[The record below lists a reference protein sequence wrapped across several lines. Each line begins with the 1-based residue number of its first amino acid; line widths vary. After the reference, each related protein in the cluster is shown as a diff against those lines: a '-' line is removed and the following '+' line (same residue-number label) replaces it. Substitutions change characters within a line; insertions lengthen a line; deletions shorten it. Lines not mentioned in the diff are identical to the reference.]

1 MVAQQ
6 NNAKVSQSRNFAFL
20 AEVDGTL
27 VVYATRAERYIFDD
41 PNTSLL
47 KTRQFCER
55 LGRHIAALSGLEMTE
70 NRFAD
75 TLSALRDRRIIT
87 GRIAARFWELWCWGN
102 KANHSDMEDVQTA
115 WKALFTARD
124 LAVWFFRTFRN
135 SKFQP
140 GPYRPPVS
148 AA

>member
-27 VVYATRAERYIFDD
+27 VVYANRAECYIFDD

-47 KTRQFCER
+47 KTRQFGE
-55 LGRHIAALSGLEMTE
+55 LIGRHAAAYAGLETMQDH
-70 NRFAD
+70 FAD
-75 TLSALRDRRIIT
+75 IVHLLKKHRIVPKVVAEHFDQLRCWGNDASHAGMEDRQTALKAL
-87 GRIAARFWELWCWGN
+87 IAAREI
-102 KANHSDMEDVQTA
+102 AI
-115 WKALFTARD
+115 
-124 LAVWFFRTFRN
+124 WFFRTFRN

-140 GPYRPPVS
+140 GPYRPPAH